1 MMLPAINCLAW
12 SAISK
17 SEFRFCVRSRS
28 NLIKNAHDPFTGLPR
43 ARGDHTNA
51 PRESEKMFR
60 NQNERMSKPRV
71 VRFGNREII
80 TEGLQLSFWA
90 DISHRCMTAS
100 WPAFIGG
107 AALVFIAFNGFFAVF
122 YWIGAQPVSNVPGG
136 AYIDYLYFS
145 IETLSTAG
153 YGDMHPQTHYGH
165 FIATV
170 ELYTGLF
177 SMSLMTGLIFARF
190 SRPNARLLFANY
202 PVISDHEGK
211 PTLMVRFAN
220 ERHNII
226 GNATAKLWLL
236 QNIVSKEGQSLRR
249 FYELPLMR
257 NEHPA
262 LALSW
267 TLYHVL
273 DEQSPLYG
281 LDVDDYSALG
291 VSLVVVVT
299 GYDVVA
305 AQAVHARRSYDH
317 TDIRFGQRYVDIHDT
332 SEDGRIRI
340 DYGRFHE
347 TLDG

>member
-1 MMLPAINCLAW
+1 MP
-12 SAISK
+12 
-17 SEFRFCVRSRS
+17 SRD
-28 NLIKNAHDPFTGLPR
+28 A
-43 ARGDHTNA
+43 
-51 PRESEKMFR
+51 EKMTT
-60 NQNERMSKPRV
+60 QQSERMPKARV
-71 VRFGNREII
+71 VRLGGREII
-80 TEGLQLSFWA
+80 VSESQHLSFWA
-90 DISHRCMTAS
+90 DISHRSMTAS
-100 WPAFIGG
+100 WPSFIAG
-107 AALVFIAFNGFFAVF
+107 AALVFVAFNAIFALF
-122 YWIGAQPVSNVPGG
+122 YWIADQPISNVPGG

-165 FIATV
+165 FVAAV
-170 ELYTGLF
+170 ELFTGIF

-190 SRPNARLLFANY
+190 SRPSARLLFADH
-202 PVISDHEGK
+202 PVISSHEGK
-211 PTLMVRFAN
+211 PTLMIRFVN

-236 QNIVSKEGQSLRR
+236 RNEVSLEGGSFRR
-249 FYELPLMR
+249 FYELALVR
-257 NEHPA
+257 SEHPA

-281 LDVDDYSALG
+281 LNAEDFAAAD
-291 VSLVVVVT
+291 VSLVAVVS

-305 AQAVHARRSYDH
+305 AQTIHARKSYDYPA
-317 TDIRFGQRYVDIHDT
+317 IRFGQRYADILERA
-332 SEDGRIRI
+332 EDGRLRI

>member
-1 MMLPAINCLAW
+1 LPRDRQRRE
-12 SAISK
+12 S
-17 SEFRFCVRSRS
+17 RFCRSRPQS
-28 NLIKNAHDPFTGLPR
+28 LKSASTFRQAAR
-43 ARGDHTNA
+43 ALAMMRHQENQ
-51 PRESEKMFR
+51 KMFKS
-60 NQNERMSKPRV
+60 QNERMSKASI
-71 VRFGNREII
+71 VRFGDREII

-107 AALVFIAFNGFFAVF
+107 AALVFVAFNAVFAVF
-122 YWIGAQPVSNVPGG
+122 YWIGDQPVSNIP
-136 AYIDYLYFS
+136 ASSYIDYLYFS

-170 ELYTGLF
+170 ELFTGIF

-190 SRPNARLLFANY
+190 SRPNARLLFADH
-202 PVISDHEGK
+202 PVISNHDGK

-236 QNIVSKEGQSLRR
+236 RNESTKEGQSLRR
-249 FYELPLMR
+249 FYQLPLVK

-267 TLYHVL
+267 TLYHVIE
-273 DEQSPLYG
+273 EQSPIYG
-281 LDVDDYSALG
+281 LNANDFSELG
-291 VSLVVVVT
+291 VSLIVVVT
-299 GYDVVA
+299 GYDVIA
-305 AQAVHARRSYDH
+305 AQAIHARRAYDH
-317 TDIRFGQRYVDIHDT
+317 TEIRFGQRYADILDT
-332 SEDGRIRI
+332 AEDGRIRI